1 MKASVLRQVPARNNR
16 RTAPPKR
23 ISNPTGKGDDNR
35 NSYSLSYPRGSS
47 GSRWFRCL
55 LHGHPGTR
63 TPSGRE
69 EPAMSYAKQLLDTYP
84 RSFNVN
90 AGVLARTID
99 ALSDCAQ
106 ACTACADDCLS
117 EPNVA
122 ELVKCIRLDLDCAD
136 VCTATLRVASRQTEY
151 DANLTRP
158 LLEACA
164 AACRSCGDECE
175 RHAEMHEHCRVCA
188 EACRRC
194 EQACNELLAAMR

>member
-1 MKASVLRQVPARNNR
+1 
-16 RTAPPKR
+16 
-23 ISNPTGKGDDNR
+23 
-35 NSYSLSYPRGSS
+35 
-47 GSRWFRCL
+47 
-55 LHGHPGTR
+55 
-63 TPSGRE
+63 
-69 EPAMSYAKQLLDTYP
+69 MSYARQMLDTYP
-84 RSFNVN
+84 RDFNLD
-90 AGVLARTID
+90 AGLLATAID

-117 EPNVA
+117 EQTVA
-122 ELVKCIRLDLDCAD
+122 ELTKCIRLDLDCAD

-158 LLEACA
+158 LLQACA

-194 EQACNELLAAMR
+194 EQACQELLAAMR